1 MKRVMKQAEKLVEES
16 RVKEAQRNEEIARGH
31 IEECNRMQN
40 KFREEIEPMKAE
52 T

>member
-31 IEECNRMQN
+31 MEEYNRMQN
-40 KFREEIEPMKAE
+40 KFREEIELMKAE